1 MKLDI
6 FNHVAPEAFLQMV
19 ERERPEWAGPL
30 RRLRLLWDIEGR
42 LQLLEQWPDL
52 QQVLTLTVPS
62 IEYLAPAEKQVE
74 LACTANDGM
83 AEICRRWPE
92 KFPYFIAS
100 LPMSSVPAAIE
111 EMDRSIEQLGA
122 RGIQLQTSVN
132 GRPLDH
138 PDFFPVF
145 ERITNHYGMAV
156 WLHPYR
162 PPSVPD
168 YPSEDHSRYEVWQ
181 VLGWVY
187 ETSAAISRLVLSGL
201 LDRLPSLR
209 VITHHCGGMLPYFAG
224 RADSLWGLIGT
235 RSPDPEYQA
244 AQAIVDKQPM
254 SSWLR
259 RFYGDTV
266 LGGARAPLRCGL
278 DFFGADHVVM
288 ASDCPYGPESGGF
301 FIREAIASIEE
312 MGLSEEDKEK
322 LYYANAIELLTPT
335 PRVTT

>member
-1 MKLDI
+1 MKIDI
-6 FNHVAPEAFLQMV
+6 FNHVAPEPFLQIV
-19 ERERPEWAGPL
+19 ERERPEQAVPL
-30 RRLRLLWDIEGR
+30 RRLRMLWDIEGR
-42 LQLLEQWPDL
+42 VKLLDQWPDL

-62 IEYLAPAEKQVE
+62 LEYLAPLDKQVE

-83 AEICRRWPE
+83 AAICREWPD
-92 KFPYFIAS
+92 KFPHFIAS
-100 LPMSSVPAAIE
+100 LPLTNVPAALS
-111 EMDRSIEQLGA
+111 EMDRAIEQLGA
-122 RGIQLQTSVN
+122 RGIQLQTSVD

-162 PPSVPD
+162 PASVPD
-168 YPSEDHSRYEVWQ
+168 YPTEERSRYEVWQ

-187 ETSAAISRLVLSGL
+187 ETSAAMSRMALSGML
-201 LDRLPSLR
+201 ERLPSLR

-254 SSWLR
+254 SSWLK

-278 DFFGADHVVM
+278 GFFGVDHVVL
-288 ASDCPYGPESGGF
+288 ASDCPYGPESGAF
-301 FIREAIASIEE
+301 FIREAIASV
-312 MGLSEEDKEK
+312 EDMDLTVAEKEQ
-322 LYYANAIELLTPT
+322 LYYGNAMQLLTPLA
-335 PRVTT
+335 

>member
-1 MKLDI
+1 
-6 FNHVAPEAFLQMV
+6 
-19 ERERPEWAGPL
+19 
-30 RRLRLLWDIEGR
+30 
-42 LQLLEQWPDL
+42 
-52 QQVLTLTVPS
+52 
-62 IEYLAPAEKQVE
+62 
-74 LACTANDGM
+74 M
-83 AEICRRWPE
+83 AEICARWPQQ
-92 KFPYFIAS
+92 FPYFIAS
-100 LPMSSVPAAIE
+100 LPMTEVPAALA

-122 RGIQLQTSVN
+122 RGIQLQTSVH

-145 ERITNHYGMAV
+145 DRITNHYGMAV

-168 YPSEDHSRYEVWQ
+168 YPAEDRSRYEVWQ

-187 ETSAAISRLVLSGL
+187 ETSAAISRLVLSGM

-224 RADSLWGLIGT
+224 RADTLWGLIGT
-235 RSPDPEYQA
+235 RSPEPEYQA

-254 SSWLR
+254 SAWLQ

-278 DFFGADHVVM
+278 GFFGVDHVVL
-288 ASDCPYGPESGGF
+288 ASDCPYGPESGRL
-301 FIREAIASIEE
+301 FIREALASIED
-312 MGLSEEDKEK
+312 MGLSSGDLEK
-322 LYYANAIELLTPT
+322 IYYGNAVELLTPRK
-335 PRVTT
+335 P